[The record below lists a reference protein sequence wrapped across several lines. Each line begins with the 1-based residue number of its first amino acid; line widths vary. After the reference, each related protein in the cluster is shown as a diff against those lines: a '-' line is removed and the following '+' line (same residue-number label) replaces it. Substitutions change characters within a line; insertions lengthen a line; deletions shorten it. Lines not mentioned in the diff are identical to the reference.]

1 MLQFVT
7 IKEKYSAYIYRK
19 TIMERRKAMKF
30 STEKDSNSEI
40 PMYIIS
46 LLLVAVMF
54 FTGSADKVTLAMASA
69 VFYAGEVS
77 ETKQETVRQASAV
90 PAAEASTAPAETETK
105 ESVSAEK
112 KNDITQTPDDIVELI
127 RKYTELFK
135 NDEKDGEIKSVTYE
149 KAGATHIF
157 ENVRVKNTTDT
168 KTLNIEKVLSEPLE
182 LSVDKSKPAVLI
194 FHSHTSEG
202 YEMIERDWY
211 AQDYTARSNDENR
224 NIVRVGTEIAN
235 YLTELGYTVIH
246 DKTIHDDS
254 YSDSYPNSRKTV
266 EKHLAEH
273 PEIQIVLDIH
283 RDAITQNNGDK
294 VKPVNTIGG
303 KKAAQLM
310 IITGAEEGKVEDFP
324 DWEYNLRFALQ
335 LQKKCETMF
344 PGLMRPVLFS
354 QRKYNMDMTRFSLLI
369 EMGSE
374 ANTLEEACY
383 SGRMLA
389 AALASLMDEYAAA
402 D

>member
-7 IKEKYSAYIYRK
+7 IKHRFNTYIYSISICVK
-19 TIMERRKAMKF
+19 KEYIMKKGTERY
-30 STEKDSNSEI
+30 SD
-40 PMYIIS
+40 IITFVIS
-46 LLLVAVMF
+46 AAVITALCLGGV
-54 FTGSADKVTLAMASA
+54 TGKLSLAMAS
-69 VFYAGEVS
+69 VMFYSGNGMAAEETEIS
-77 ETKQETVRQASAV
+77 ETTQK
-90 PAAEASTAPAETETK
+90 STAAATEQTTKLTVEETAAD
-105 ESVSAEK
+105 S
-112 KNDITQTPDDIVELI
+112 DITETPDDIKELI
-127 RKYTELFK
+127 KKYTKLFA
-135 NDEKDGEIKSVTYE
+135 DDTKDGGISSITYE
-149 KAGATHIF
+149 KAGVTHSF
-157 ENVRVKNTTDT
+157 GNVRVKNTTET
-168 KTLNIEKVLSEPLE
+168 KPLDIEKVLAKPLE

-202 YEMIERDWY
+202 YEMIERSWY
-211 AQDYTARSNDENR
+211 ACDYIARSNDENI

-235 YLTELGYTVIH
+235 YLTSRGYTVIH

-254 YSDSYPNSRKTV
+254 YNDSYPSSRKTV
-266 EKHLAEH
+266 SKHLEDH

-283 RDAITQNNGDK
+283 RDAITNDDGTK
-294 VKPVNTIGG
+294 IKPVNTIAG

-310 IITGAEEGKVEDFP
+310 IITGAEEGKIKDFP
-324 DWEYNLRFALQ
+324 DWEYNLCFALQ

-354 QRKYNMDMTRFSLLI
+354 PRKYNMDMTRFSLLI

-389 AALASLMDEYAAA
+389 ASLASLMDDYCKGENK
-402 D
+402 

>member
-1 MLQFVT
+1 
-7 IKEKYSAYIYRK
+7 
-19 TIMERRKAMKF
+19 MKN
-30 STEKDSNSEI
+30 KNSRD
-40 PMYIIS
+40 MQTQIITVVVS
-46 LLLVAVMF
+46 LLIICAVSVSGIKSELPVLCASVA
-54 FTGSADKVTLAMASA
+54 
-69 VFYAGEVS
+69 FYARTAALQTENKS
-77 ETKQETVRQASAV
+77 DYITSAPETTAAAQAI
-90 PAAEASTAPAETETK
+90 TETAK
-105 ESVSAEK
+105 AD
-112 KNDITQTPDDIVELI
+112 NDITYTPSDILGVI
-127 RKYTELFK
+127 KKYTLLFADDK
-135 NDEKDGEIKSVTYE
+135 KDGDIKSITYE
-149 KAGATHIF
+149 KTGATHSF
-157 ENVRVKNTTDT
+157 GNVRVKNTTETKSLDIE
-168 KTLNIEKVLSEPLE
+168 KTLSEKLE
-182 LSVDKSKPAVLI
+182 LSIDKAKPAVLI

-211 AQDYTARSNDENR
+211 AVDYIARSNDENI

-235 YLTELGYTVIH
+235 HLEKAGYTVIH
-246 DKTIHDDS
+246 DKTIHDKS
-254 YSDSYPNSRKTV
+254 YSASYPNSRKTV

-283 RDAITQNNGDK
+283 RDSITQSDGSK
-294 VKPVNTIGG
+294 IKPVNSIGG

-335 LQKKCETMF
+335 LQKKCEDMF

-383 SGRMLA
+383 SGRLLA
-389 AALASLMDEYAAA
+389 AALASLMDDYLKEG
-402 D
+402 

>member
-1 MLQFVT
+1 MKNHSEKDKLPEIITVVVALLLVVSVLFTNSAGKVSLTVAKAMFNAGDKVQTHTVIIPDATQTTAESTAQVT
-7 IKEKYSAYIYRK
+7 VSSVSTKSDITKTPSDIVALIEKYSKLFA
-19 TIMERRKAMKF
+19 
-30 STEKDSNSEI
+30 N
-40 PMYIIS
+40 
-46 LLLVAVMF
+46 
-54 FTGSADKVTLAMASA
+54 DK
-69 VFYAGEVS
+69 
-77 ETKQETVRQASAV
+77 
-90 PAAEASTAPAETETK
+90 
-105 ESVSAEK
+105 
-112 KNDITQTPDDIVELI
+112 
-127 RKYTELFK
+127 
-135 NDEKDGEIKSVTYE
+135 KDGDIKSVTYT
-149 KAGATHIF
+149 KKGATDIF
-157 ENVRVKNTTDT
+157 GNVCVKNTTET
-168 KTLNIEKVLSEPLE
+168 KSLNIESVLSLPLE
-182 LSVDKSKPAVLI
+182 LSINKSKPAVLI

-202 YEMIERDWY
+202 YEMIERNWY
-211 AQDYTARSNDENR
+211 AQDYVARSNDENR
-224 NIVRVGTEIAN
+224 NIVRVGTEIAD
-235 YLTELGYTVIH
+235 YLTAAGYTVIH

-254 YSDSYPNSRKTV
+254 YNDSYPSSRKTV
-266 EKHLAEH
+266 EKHLKEH

-283 RDAITQNNGDK
+283 RDSVTRTNGDK
-294 VKPVNTIGG
+294 LKFTSEING

-389 AALASLMDEYAAA
+389 VALASLMDEYAKE
-402 D
+402 

>member
-1 MLQFVT
+1 M
-7 IKEKYSAYIYRK
+7 KYS
-19 TIMERRKAMKF
+19 
-30 STEKDSNSEI
+30 SEKNGRSEI
-40 PMYIIS
+40 YSLIIS
-46 LLLVAVMF
+46 LAVVAAICFGGFSDNIALAVASVM
-54 FTGSADKVTLAMASA
+54 
-69 VFYAGEVS
+69 FYAGETAPDSSDLHNIIHTPTVVAA
-77 ETKQETVRQASAV
+77 TPTVPETVSSLSAV
-90 PAAEASTAPAETETK
+90 
-105 ESVSAEK
+105 K
-112 KNDITQTPDDIVELI
+112 KPRDITQTPDDIIALI
-127 RKYTELFK
+127 QKYTELFK
-135 NDEKDGEIKSVTYE
+135 NDKKDGGIKSVTYE

-157 ENVRVKNTTDT
+157 ENVRVKNTTKT

-202 YEMIERDWY
+202 YELIERDWY
-211 AQDYTARSNDENR
+211 AQNYTSRSNDENR
-224 NIVRVGTEIAN
+224 NIVRVGTEIAD
-235 YLTELGYTVIH
+235 YLEKLGYTVIH
-246 DKTIHDDS
+246 DKTIHDTS

-266 EKHLAEH
+266 EKHLKEH

-283 RDAITQNNGDK
+283 RDSITQNDGNK
-294 VKPVNTIGG
+294 IKPVNTIGG

-310 IITGAEEGKVEDFP
+310 IITGAEEGKVTDFP

-389 AALASLMDEYAAA
+389 AALASLMDEHLA
-402 D
+402 

>member
-1 MLQFVT
+1 MKKVGTRHTDIITFVF
-7 IKEKYSAYIYRK
+7 SAVFVCILIFGGTAGRL
-19 TIMERRKAMKF
+19 
-30 STEKDSNSEI
+30 S
-40 PMYIIS
+40 
-46 LLLVAVMF
+46 
-54 FTGSADKVTLAMASA
+54 LAMASVMFA
-69 VFYAGEVS
+69 S
-77 ETKQETVRQASAV
+77 EEKSNVTVAPTKPET
-90 PAAEASTAPAETETK
+90 EAST
-105 ESVSAEK
+105 SVFKQQAVSS
-112 KNDITQTPDDIVELI
+112 DITETPDDIKALI
-127 RKYTELFK
+127 EKYTALFA
-135 NDEKDGEIKSVTYE
+135 NDKKDGTISSVTYE

-157 ENVRVKNTTDT
+157 GNVRVKNNTDT
-168 KTLNIEKVLSEPLE
+168 KPLDIKKVLSEPLE

-211 AQDYTARSNDENR
+211 ACDYTSRSNNENL

-235 YLTELGYTVIH
+235 QLTKLGYTVIH
-246 DKTIHDDS
+246 DKTIHDKS
-254 YSDSYPNSRKTV
+254 YNGSYPSSRKMV
-266 EKHLAEH
+266 EKHLKEN
-273 PEIQIVLDIH
+273 PQIQVVLDIH
-283 RDAITQNNGDK
+283 RDAITLNDGTK
-294 VKPVNTIGG
+294 IKPVNTLGG

-335 LQKKCETMF
+335 LQKKCETMY

-389 AALASLMDEYAAA
+389 HALASLMDEYVKE
-402 D
+402 

>member
-1 MLQFVT
+1 M
-7 IKEKYSAYIYRK
+7 KYTQKKDRHFDIY
-19 TIMERRKAMKF
+19 TFIF
-30 STEKDSNSEI
+30 SVVLAAVVCFGGFSDNI
-40 PMYIIS
+40 A
-46 LLLVAVMF
+46 LAVASVMF
-54 FTGSADKVTLAMASA
+54 YSGDTVAEPEPITQKNVSASIPPTQATSIA
-69 VFYAGEVS
+69 
-77 ETKQETVRQASAV
+77 ETVAAV
-90 PAAEASTAPAETETK
+90 KTH
-105 ESVSAEK
+105 
-112 KNDITQTPDDIVELI
+112 DITRTPDDITALI
-127 RKYTELFK
+127 KKYTELFK
-135 NDEKDGEIKSVTYE
+135 NDKKDGDIKSVTYE
-149 KAGATHIF
+149 KSGATHIF
-157 ENVRVKNTTDT
+157 ENVRVKNTTAT

-182 LSVDKSKPAVLI
+182 LNIDKSKPAVLI

-202 YEMIERDWY
+202 YEMIEREWY

-235 YLTELGYTVIH
+235 YLEKLGYTVIH
-246 DKTIHDDS
+246 DKTIHDKS

-266 EKHLAEH
+266 EKHLTEH

-283 RDAITQNNGDK
+283 RDSITQNNGEK
-294 VKPVNTIGG
+294 VKPVNKIGG

-310 IITGAEEGKVEDFP
+310 IITGAEEGKVKDFP

-389 AALASLMDEYAAA
+389 AALASLMDDYQKKG

>member
-1 MLQFVT
+1 
-7 IKEKYSAYIYRK
+7 
-19 TIMERRKAMKF
+19 MKNNN
-30 STEKDSNSEI
+30 EKDKLLEFISVAISLMLAAAIFMSNSAGKV
-40 PMYIIS
+40 S
-46 LLLVAVMF
+46 FAVASVMF
-54 FTGSADKVTLAMASA
+54 RSGNKVQTHT
-69 VFYAGEVS
+69 VS
-77 ETKQETVRQASAV
+77 MNSTTKT
-90 PAAEASTAPAETETK
+90 ASTSAETTAVTA
-105 ESVSAEK
+105 SK
-112 KNDITQTPDDIVELI
+112 KISDITQTPEDIKSLI
-127 RKYTELFK
+127 KKYTELFADDK
-135 NDEKDGEIKSVTYE
+135 KDGDISSVTYIS
-149 KAGATHIF
+149 KGATHTF
-157 ENVRVKNTTDT
+157 ENVRVKNTTET
-168 KTLNIEKVLSEPLE
+168 KSLDIEKVLSQPLE

-202 YEMIERDWY
+202 YELIERDWY
-211 AQDYTARSNDENR
+211 AQDYISRSNDESR

-235 YLTELGYTVIH
+235 YLTDLGYTVIH

-254 YSDSYPNSRKTV
+254 YNDSYPNSRKTV
-266 EKHLAEH
+266 AKHLEEH

-283 RDAITQNNGDK
+283 RDSITLDNGVK

-310 IITGAEEGKVEDFP
+310 IITGAQEGKVEDFP

-389 AALASLMDEYAAA
+389 AALASFMDEYVKVN
-402 D
+402 

>member
-1 MLQFVT
+1 MNNKQPRDRQTQIITFAVSILLIFAVM
-7 IKEKYSAYIYRK
+7 ISG
-19 TIMERRKAMKF
+19 
-30 STEKDSNSEI
+30 TEKKLPLICASVIFYAETAKLPTEKKSEI
-40 PMYIIS
+40 R
-46 LLLVAVMF
+46 
-54 FTGSADKVTLAMASA
+54 TSAQT
-69 VFYAGEVS
+69 ETES
-77 ETKQETVRQASAV
+77 EKTQQQTEQT
-90 PAAEASTAPAETETK
+90 AAEGFD
-105 ESVSAEK
+105 
-112 KNDITQTPDDIVELI
+112 DITKTPDDILEI
-127 RKYTELFK
+127 IKKYTKLFA
-135 NDEKDGEIKSVTYE
+135 DEKKDGEIKSVTYE

-168 KTLNIEKVLSEPLE
+168 KTLNIEKVLSEALE

-202 YEMIERDWY
+202 YELIERNWY
-211 AQDYTARSNDENR
+211 AVGYTARSNDENI
-224 NIVRVGTEIAN
+224 NVVRVGTEIAN
-235 YLTELGYTVIH
+235 YLKKAGYTVIH

-254 YSDSYPNSRKTV
+254 YSDSYPNSRKTI
-266 EKHLAEH
+266 EKHLKEH

-283 RDAITQNNGDK
+283 RDSITQNDGSK
-294 VKPVNTIGG
+294 IKPLNTIGG

-335 LQKKCETMF
+335 LQKKCEDMF

-354 QRKYNMDMTRFSLLI
+354 QRKYNMDITRFSLLI

-383 SGRMLA
+383 SGRMLGSA
-389 AALASLMDEYAAA
+389 LAALMDDYVE
-402 D
+402 

>member
-1 MLQFVT
+1 
-7 IKEKYSAYIYRK
+7 
-19 TIMERRKAMKF
+19 MKKG
-30 STEKDSNSEI
+30 TEKHPDIFTFILS
-40 PMYIIS
+40 
-46 LLLVAVMF
+46 AVMIAVLF
-54 FTGSADKVTLAMASA
+54 FGQYAGKLSLAMAS
-69 VFYAGEVS
+69 VMFYAGDTAVTEHVTKS
-77 ETKQETVRQASAV
+77 ETTTKT
-90 PAAEASTAPAETETK
+90 AATEAETTAAAAQ
-105 ESVSAEK
+105 AEK
-112 KNDITQTPDDIVELI
+112 NFDNITETPDDIKALI
-127 RKYTELFK
+127 KKYTDKFA
-135 NDEKDGEIKSVTYE
+135 DDTKDGDISAVTYE
-149 KAGATHIF
+149 TTGATHIYK
-157 ENVRVKNTTDT
+157 NIRVKNTTET
-168 KTLNIEKVLSEPLE
+168 KSLDIEKVLAEPLE

-211 AQDYTARSNDENR
+211 ACDYVARSNDENR

-235 YLTELGYTVIH
+235 YLTDLGYNVIH

-254 YSDSYPNSRKTV
+254 YNDSYPNSRKTV
-266 EKHLAEH
+266 EKHLKEH

-283 RDAITQNNGDK
+283 RDAITLDSGTK
-294 VKPVNTIGG
+294 IKPLNTING

-389 AALASLMDEYAAA
+389 AALASLMDEYTKEA
-402 D
+402 

>member
-1 MLQFVT
+1 
-7 IKEKYSAYIYRK
+7 
-19 TIMERRKAMKF
+19 MKF
-30 STEKDSNSEI
+30 STEKETHSEI

-46 LLLVAVMF
+46 VLMIAVMF
-54 FTGSADKVTLAMASA
+54 FTGSADKVTVAMASA

-77 ETKQETVRQASAV
+77 ETVQETARQVSAV
-90 PAAEASTAPAETETK
+90 PATEVTAVPAETETEK
-105 ESVSAEK
+105 AVSAEK
-112 KNDITQTPDDIVELI
+112 KPDITLTPDDIVELI
-127 RKYTELFK
+127 EKYTELFK
-135 NDEKDGEIKSVTYE
+135 NDRKDGNIKSVTYE

-283 RDAITQNNGDK
+283 RDSITQNNGDK
-294 VKPVNTIGG
+294 VKPVNMIGG

-310 IITGAEEGKVEDFP
+310 IITGAEEGKVKNFP

-354 QRKYNMDMTRFSLLI
+354 QRKYNMDMTHFSLLI

-389 AALASLMDEYAAA
+389 AALASLMDDYLKEE
-402 D
+402 